1 MAEAEGLHP
10 VTEERAHL
18 GIALL
23 QNDPVLGEVETN
35 LTKLHEQL
43 RQVRGSDVAVAPE
56 LALHGYH
63 LSALREVDS
72 LALDDPRLL
81 TLGEHHPAVIAGF
94 VERRRHDQSNS
105 AAVIDGRRVR
115 VQRKLFLPTY
125 RSWEEGKHFRAGSRL
140 RHFELRG
147 TRVGVLICNDLW
159 QPPLPWLAVQSGAEV
174 LVVIANSV
182 HSEAAVPVQTA
193 WDLLI
198 RHAAVTLQCYVVFV
212 NRVGTENGAQFW
224 GGSRV
229 VGPGGEELARLGD
242 EPATA
247 QATLDLQA
255 LRVLRR
261 EWPLLREP
269 RLDLV
274 GREIAALMSDED

>member
-1 MAEAEGLHP
+1 MSLAAGDARNGEAASLR
-10 VTEERAHL
+10 V
-18 GIALL
+18 ALL
-23 QNDPVLGEVETN
+23 QTDPVLGQVEKN
-35 LTKLHEQL
+35 LAKLQDQL
-43 RQVRGSDVAVAPE
+43 RLLPDSDVAVAPE

-63 LSALREVDS
+63 LGTLPDVNS
-72 LALDDPRLL
+72 LALDDPRLAA
-81 TLGEHHPAVIAGF
+81 LGGHSAAVIAGF
-94 VERRRHDQSNS
+94 AEHRRHDHFNS
-105 AAVIDGRRVR
+105 AAVIDRGHVQ

-140 RHFELRG
+140 RHFDLRG

-159 QPPLPWLAVQSGAEV
+159 QPPMPWLAVHAGAEV

-182 HSEAAVPVQTA
+182 HSHAAVPVQTA

-198 RHAAVTLQCYVVFV
+198 RHAAVSLQCYVVFV

-229 VGPGGEELARLGD
+229 VGPDGEQLARLGD
-242 EPATA
+242 EPDIAEV
-247 QATLDLQA
+247 TLDLSA
-255 LRVLRR
+255 LRALRR

-269 RLDLV
+269 RLELV
-274 GREIAALMSDED
+274 GREIAALAADQE